1 MALSIPVTWSEAHR
15 RHAPETGVW
24 LGVAIAADE
33 LPARA
38 DHIRSALEA
47 AGATL
52 VEAEPHDDEPLLAA
66 AIGLVD
72 FLRTAWSDWAAEG
85 YRDDPGQPD
94 VVGYIFPTPG
104 LLVGLEPRVPSALS
118 ARTGAW

>member
-52 VEAEPHDDEPLLAA
+52 VEAEPHVFVRET
-66 AIGLVD
+66 
-72 FLRTAWSDWAAEG
+72 RCKAEIEG
-85 YRDDPGQPD
+85 PWDH
-94 VVGYIFPTPG
+94 
-104 LLVGLEPRVPSALS
+104 
-118 ARTGAW
+118 